1 MNCFPQILRTL
12 REECGLSQ
20 EQLGQI
26 IGVKRYSIYTYEKG
40 KSCPDMEG
48 LIALAEYFQVS
59 IDYLVG
65 RTDNREINR

>member
-1 MNCFPQILRTL
+1 MNCFPLILRTL

-48 LIALAEYFQVS
+48 LIALADYFQVS